1 MMNEPQKKTFIES
14 KEIDFAYSLAGV
26 GRFRVNVFRQRGSV
40 GIVMRRVRSENLNI
54 AELNLPKVVEQL
66 AEEPRGLILVTGTA
80 GSGKTTTLSAIID
93 RINKTRRCH
102 IVTIED
108 PVEVMHKDKMS
119 IINQREIGI
128 DTDSYADALKQVVRQ
143 DPDVIMIGEMRDMET
158 AKAALSAAETGNLV
172 LSSLHTIDA
181 AETMNRIID
190 FFPPYQQKQIRIM
203 LASTLKGTISL
214 RLLPKIGG
222 GRVPAVEVM
231 VSTSTIKEYI
241 VNEDETY
248 KISEAIEQGEY
259 YGMQSF
265 DQCLINLLK
274 ENQITVED
282 AVLNSTNGHD
292 FKIKMK
298 QVGLYGNSQ
307 GEPGG
312 LNGPGGPGN
321 PSGFNGPGGAGNPGG
336 TGGFNRPGGFNGQG
350 GGPGGSMPGR
360 PGSGNSYGQGGPGY
374 SGPAGPG
381 SGMPPQYKP
390 PGHVA

>member
-1 MMNEPQKKTFIES
+1 MCIRDS
-14 KEIDFAYSLAGV
+14 
-26 GRFRVNVFRQRGSV
+26 
-40 GIVMRRVRSENLNI
+40 
-54 AELNLPKVVEQL
+54 
-66 AEEPRGLILVTGTA
+66 
-80 GSGKTTTLSAIID
+80 
-93 RINKTRRCH
+93 
-102 IVTIED
+102 
-108 PVEVMHKDKMS
+108 
-119 IINQREIGI
+119 

-265 DQCLINLLK
+265 DQCLISLLK

-282 AVLNSTNGHD
+282 AVVNSTNGHD

-312 LNGPGGPGN
+312 FNGQGGPGN
-321 PSGFNGPGGAGNPGG
+321 PGGFNGPGGAGVPGG
-336 TGGFNRPGGFNGQG
+336 TGGFNRPGGQGGTGGFNGQG
-350 GGPGGSMPGR
+350 GGPGGPMPGR
-360 PGSGNSYGQGGPGY
+360 PGSGNSYGPGGN
-374 SGPAGPG
+374 
-381 SGMPPQYKP
+381 MPPQYKP